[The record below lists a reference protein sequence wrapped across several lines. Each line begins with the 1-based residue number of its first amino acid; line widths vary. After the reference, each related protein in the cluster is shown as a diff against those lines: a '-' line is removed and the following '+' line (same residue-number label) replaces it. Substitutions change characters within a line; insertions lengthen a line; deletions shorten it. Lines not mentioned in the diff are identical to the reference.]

1 MSPPSDVLDDLL
13 GADVT
18 RDPHSYLRRLREEDP
33 VHYNPRLD
41 AWVLTRYDD
50 VCASFRD
57 PRLSSDRVAPFAAK
71 LPAGRREACR
81 PVLDALGRWMVFK
94 DPPEHT
100 RLRSLVAQ
108 AFAPPA
114 IRAREPLVQRLVG
127 ELLDDFVRDG
137 GVDLIAGFAA
147 PLSALVIAELVGVP
161 AADRELFKRCS
172 DELAVLVFGS
182 VDVEDRY
189 ERAAAG
195 QAGLRDLFASLIERY
210 RAQPGD
216 NLVSLLVHGDGGGQL
231 DEEDL
236 TAMCVLM
243 LFAGHETTTNLI
255 ANAVVALVDHPDE
268 LAAVRDDP
276 SVAASAVEEFL
287 RYDGPS
293 KISPRWVIE
302 DLELR
307 GRHIRAGQR
316 VYPVQSAANRDPARF
331 PDPDRLDV
339 RRSPNPHVAF
349 GHGVHSCIGAP
360 LARLETRI
368 AIGEILRWLP
378 GLRIVERDL
387 PWRPSVLAR
396 GMDRLAVAYDAP
408 SVRAGELV

>member
-1 MSPPSDVLDDLL
+1 
-13 GADVT
+13 
-18 RDPHSYLRRLREEDP
+18 
-33 VHYNPRLD
+33 
-41 AWVLTRYDD
+41 
-50 VCASFRD
+50 
-57 PRLSSDRVAPFAAK
+57 
-71 LPAGRREACR
+71 
-81 PVLDALGRWMVFK
+81 
-94 DPPEHT
+94 
-100 RLRSLVAQ
+100 
-108 AFAPPA
+108 
-114 IRAREPLVQRLVG
+114 
-127 ELLDDFVRDG
+127 
-137 GVDLIAGFAA
+137 
-147 PLSALVIAELVGVP
+147 
-161 AADRELFKRCS
+161 
-172 DELAVLVFGS
+172 
-182 VDVEDRY
+182 
-189 ERAAAG
+189 
-195 QAGLRDLFASLIERY
+195 
-210 RAQPGD
+210 
-216 NLVSLLVHGDGGGQL
+216 
-231 DEEDL
+231 
-236 TAMCVLM
+236 
-243 LFAGHETTTNLI
+243 
-255 ANAVVALVDHPDE
+255 
-268 LAAVRDDP
+268 
-276 SVAASAVEEFL
+276 VAASAVEEFL